1 MKKIIALLLTL
12 MFALSLTACKKSDTS
27 SDNSSVSSVLKQ
39 DDLSKTEISTEQ
51 SSESVT
57 ESEIESKPENN
68 SSNTSSDKKTVS
80 SKTTTQTHNSSSQP
94 QSTNQAQNS
103 SSQPQS
109 TSQGQSSSSQ
119 SQPTQPAKLNP
130 KTDFKFGK
138 YVAKY
143 FDNDNQCYYETS
155 LKFYKDFEGVEYQRE
170 RFYTKEYCK
179 KRYQDW
185 GMEFNEENFSYE
197 YSITLNGITYY
208 NIGDYDNLPEVYE
221 ITDTVIKI
229 SPDNNNWSELSLNAD
244 GTLVLESTIE
254 NNRYAKVGT
263 VFTLA
268 E

>member
-1 MKKIIALLLTL
+1 MKKLLALLLTL
-12 MFALSLTACKKSDTS
+12 VFTLSLTACKKSDTS
-27 SDNSSVSSVLKQ
+27 SDNSSVSAVLKQ
-39 DDLSKTEISTEQ
+39 DDLSETVISTEQ

-80 SKTTTQTHNSSSQP
+80 SKTTTQTH
-94 QSTNQAQNS
+94 NS

-179 KRYQDW
+179 KRYQDL